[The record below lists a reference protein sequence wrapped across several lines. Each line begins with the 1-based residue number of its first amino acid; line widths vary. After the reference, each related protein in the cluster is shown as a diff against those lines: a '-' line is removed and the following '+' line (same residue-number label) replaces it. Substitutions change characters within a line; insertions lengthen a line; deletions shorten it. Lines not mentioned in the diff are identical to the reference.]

1 MLSSGKSTLRR
12 LKPSKLL
19 PESPTL
25 VFLSFYPSSYS
36 RSATVFNFED
46 RNQNKVF
53 IQIPSG
59 IRLVLKLWTINFRYR
74 SSKIT
79 YIVMSPSHLLV
90 PFLWILTSKP
100 IVLDAGWPLLDGY
113 KTKGSM
119 IRDIPNRTKIWL
131 LDFFSF
137 HLSNLVLFESRAQC
151 NYSKRRYLLNKNKI
165 TVSYTGFDETQVVS
179 SPNNQRSSS
188 ASLPKSPYVLFRGK
202 LNDEAGLQN
211 IINAFSNYEVVA
223 PLVILTN
230 RDLNL
235 AADDK
240 KIKVIH
246 GFVSMKDMSEL
257 YRGAILCLGQLS
269 SHPRLART
277 IPHKAF
283 EAGYYGVPYISI
295 KSVAISEIF
304 PNEKICH
311 YLDNDSPK
319 GIAQAVNEILSDA
332 VLVHNYAQEIQNAYR
347 SNISQEKIY
356 QNFIKTLTSRGF
368 K

>member
-1 MLSSGKSTLRR
+1 MRR
-12 LKPSKLL
+12 LKLSKLS

-25 VFLSFYPSSYS
+25 VFLSFYTSNYS
-36 RSATVFNFED
+36 RSATIFNFED
-46 RNQNKVF
+46 HNLDKVF

-74 SSKIT
+74 NSNIT

-90 PFLWILTSKP
+90 PFLRILTSKP

-119 IRDIPNRTKIWL
+119 IRDLPNRTKIWW
-131 LDFFSF
+131 LDFISF
-137 HLSNLVLFESRAQC
+137 HSSNLVLFESRAQC
-151 NYSKRRYLLNKNKI
+151 DYSKRKYLLNKRKI
-165 TVSYTGFDETQVVS
+165 AVSFTGFDETQVVS
-179 SPNNQRSSS
+179 SAKEGKSSRT
-188 ASLPKSPYVLFRGK
+188 SLPKSPYVLFRGK
-202 LNDEAGLQN
+202 VNDEAGLLN
-211 IINAFSNYEVVA
+211 IVNAFSKFDVVA

-235 AADDK
+235 EVNNER
-240 KIKVIH
+240 IKVIQ
-246 GFVSMKDMSEL
+246 GFVSIKEMSDL
-257 YRGAILCLGQLS
+257 YKGASLCLGQLS

-295 KSVAISEIF
+295 KSAAISEIF
-304 PNEKICH
+304 PNEKMCH

-332 VLVHNYAQEIQNAYR
+332 VLVHNYAQEIQKVYR
-347 SNISQEKIY
+347 SNLSQEKIY
-356 QNFIKTLTSRGF
+356 QNFIRNLTSKGF